1 MLSVVPIPEPVV
13 LALATLGVF
22 VISFMRGAFGG
33 GFAILG
39 IPLLSLGM
47 DPIVAGAFLAPMFLA
62 MDAFALRY
70 WKPSTW
76 SRPDLV
82 LLLPGLIAGIAV
94 GFVLLRVVDRHL
106 ISLLMAAITLAFSA
120 LWLFG
125 SKEVEA
131 RPRSPARAIVAGS
144 ASGVTTMVAH
154 SGGPPVAMYLLP
166 RGLPKAV
173 YAGTTSL
180 FFTVGNLVKAGPWLA
195 LSPPEG
201 ATITMMLLTLPAVPL
216 GIRVGWILHER
227 LDQKRMYA
235 ACYLLLTM
243 TGLKLLFDGLRGYGM
258 V

>member
-1 MLSVVPIPEPVV
+1 MPTPEPIV
-13 LALATLGVF
+13 LALAALGVF

-47 DPIVAGAFLAPMFLA
+47 DPVAAGAFLAPMLLA

-82 LLLPGLIAGIAV
+82 VLLPGLIAGIAL
-94 GFVLLRVVDRHL
+94 GFVLIRALDRHL
-106 ISLLMAAITLAFSA
+106 VSVLMAAMTLAFSA

-125 SKEVEA
+125 GKRAEA
-131 RPRSPARAIVAGS
+131 RPRSPATGIVAGT
-144 ASGVTTMVAH
+144 ASGVTTMIAH

-180 FFTVGNLVKAGPWLA
+180 FFTVGNLAKAGPWLA
-195 LSPPEG
+195 LSPPAG
-201 ATITMMLLTLPAVPL
+201 ATVTMMLLTLPAVPL
-216 GIRVGWILHER
+216 GIWAGWLLHER

-235 ACYLLLTM
+235 ACYLLLTV
-243 TGLKLLFDGLRGYGM
+243 TGLKLLFDGLRGYGLI
-258 V
+258 

>member
-1 MLSVVPIPEPVV
+1 MPIPDPVV
-13 LALATLGVF
+13 LALAALGVF

-47 DPIVAGAFLAPMFLA
+47 DPVVAGGFLAPMFLA

-82 LLLPGLIAGIAV
+82 LLLPGLIAGIAL
-94 GFVLLRVVDRHL
+94 GFVLIRVLDRHL
-106 ISLLMAAITLAFSA
+106 VSVLMAAMTLAFSA

-125 SKEVEA
+125 SKKVEA
-131 RPRSPARAIVAGS
+131 RPRSPTTAIVAGT

-195 LSPPEG
+195 LSPPAG

-216 GIRVGWILHER
+216 GIWVGWILHER

-235 ACYLLLTM
+235 ACYLLLTV
-243 TGLKLLFDGLRGYGM
+243 TGLKLLFDGLHGYGM

>member
-1 MLSVVPIPEPVV
+1 MSIPEPTV
-13 LALATLGVF
+13 LTLAALGVLL
-22 VISFMRGAFGG
+22 ISFMRGAFGG

-47 DPIVAGAFLAPMFLA
+47 DPIVAGGFLAPMFLA

-82 LLLPGLIAGIAV
+82 FLLPGLIVGIAL
-94 GFVLLRVVDRHL
+94 GFALIHLLDHHL
-106 ISLLMAAITLAFSA
+106 VSVLMAAMTLAFSA
-120 LWLFG
+120 LWLLG
-125 SKEVEA
+125 SKKIKA
-131 RPRSPARAIVAGS
+131 RPRSPASAIVAGT

-195 LSPPEG
+195 LSPPSG

-216 GIRVGWILHER
+216 GIWLGWILHER

-235 ACYLLLTM
+235 ACYLLLTV

-258 V
+258 I